1 MRNHRILMA
10 VMPWLLIVLGFLS
23 LSILPPIV
31 AGSCML
37 VGLVI
42 LIERIWP
49 EKLDV
54 DAQKKVQ
61 LDK

>member
-1 MRNHRILMA
+1 MSNSILMA

-37 VGLVI
+37 VGLVM

-49 EKLDV
+49 EKKDV
-54 DAQKKVQ
+54 DA
-61 LDK
+61 